1 MGELGAH
8 FGMAP
13 EYGQGVGVPA
23 DPARSL
29 GHFLVAARILAAP
42 PGVEER
48 LRGELTDQQA
58 IKSECLAAEWVP
70 TKQ

>member
-8 FGMAP
+8 FGMAAK
-13 EYGQGVGVPA
+13 YGHGIGVPA

-29 GHFLVAARILAAP
+29 GHFLVASRVLGAP

-48 LRGELTDQQA
+48 LRGELTQQEV
-58 IKSECLAAEWVP
+58 IKAECLAAEWMP